1 MAIPVASVMKPNHRE
16 EDPGNSCIV
25 CGKAIPERS
34 GTKWV
39 VLADG
44 NATIMTPDEARGK
57 SDAGYYPVGSSCAR
71 RVKELKPYLTD
82 GSDNLLP
89 K

>member
-1 MAIPVASVMKPNHRE
+1 
-16 EDPGNSCIV
+16 
-25 CGKAIPERS
+25 
-34 GTKWV
+34 
-39 VLADG
+39 
-44 NATIMTPDEARGK
+44 MTPDEARGK